1 MLLTPT
7 KQSKAFASPSA
18 LEASTLEAILTCP
31 QPADSWWS
39 ASDFRRYLVGL
50 EAAGEVP
57 ELPSVVVIARAL
69 NKSELFG
76 VSRTRTDEG
85 RLLYRVRPPLARAMM
100 LARSPAKRKTP
111 ERRTATPEGAPAVEA
126 DWTPPELATPA
137 TRCADSKSSTRLQC
151 ARNRTVCSFAVLRE
165 LDESDRFVQKSAEST
180 SMWPS

>member
-7 KQSKAFASPSA
+7 KHSKAFASPSA

-76 VSRTRTDEG
+76 VSRTRPDEG
-85 RLLYRVRPPLARAMM
+85 RLLYRVRPCV
-100 LARSPAKRKTP
+100 
-111 ERRTATPEGAPAVEA
+111 GI
-126 DWTPPELATPA
+126 
-137 TRCADSKSSTRLQC
+137 KSSTRLQFALMRPFRREIFCC
-151 ARNRTVCSFAVLRE
+151 ASRTR
-165 LDESDRFVQKSAEST
+165 
-180 SMWPS
+180 

>member
-7 KQSKAFASPSA
+7 NHSEAFASPSA

-111 ERRTATPEGAPAVEA
+111 AAV
-126 DWTPPELATPA
+126 P
-137 TRCADSKSSTRLQC
+137 
-151 ARNRTVCSFAVLRE
+151 
-165 LDESDRFVQKSAEST
+165 
-180 SMWPS
+180 

>member
-7 KQSKAFASPSA
+7 KDSKAFASPSA

-100 LARSPAKRKTP
+100 LARSPAKRSPKTP
-111 ERRTATPEGAPAVEA
+111 ERRKATPEGAPAVEA

-151 ARNRTVCSFAVLRE
+151 ARN
-165 LDESDRFVQKSAEST
+165 
-180 SMWPS
+180 